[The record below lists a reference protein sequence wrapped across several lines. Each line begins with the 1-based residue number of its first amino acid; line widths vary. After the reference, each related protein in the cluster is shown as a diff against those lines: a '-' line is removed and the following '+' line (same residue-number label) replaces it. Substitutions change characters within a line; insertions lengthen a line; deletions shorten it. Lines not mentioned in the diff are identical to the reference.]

1 VRGACIP
8 RSGRIPGGAP
18 APRCAVAISAAHATT
33 SSDCK
38 HDFDTIIV
46 LQLKFVVP
54 AARHD
59 FPVDLNRHAPFAK
72 AHVLQQC
79 RDRQRRLETLFLTV
93 EHDLHDGE

>member
-1 VRGACIP
+1 
-8 RSGRIPGGAP
+8 
-18 APRCAVAISAAHATT
+18 
-33 SSDCK
+33 
-38 HDFDTIIV
+38 
-46 LQLKFVVP
+46 VP